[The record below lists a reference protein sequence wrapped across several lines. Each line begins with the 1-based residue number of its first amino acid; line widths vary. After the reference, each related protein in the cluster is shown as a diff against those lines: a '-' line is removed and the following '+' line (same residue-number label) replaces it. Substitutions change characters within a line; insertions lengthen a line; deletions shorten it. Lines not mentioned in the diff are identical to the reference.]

1 MSEIRINKSL
11 GGLIASVLEGAWRPG
26 PQEWEGSPEDLSRIT
41 PLLIASG
48 SGSLAWSRVRNSSA
62 SSSPAALRL
71 QEAYRYYCV
80 QSAVNE
86 QKIADV
92 FALLR
97 SAGIDP
103 VLIKGWAI
111 ARLYPAKGL
120 RPLGD
125 IDLWIRPDQLASAR
139 SVLKNARKGEYF
151 VDLEHASL
159 TRQEIRTFDQVYAG
173 SELVDLRGG
182 KVRIPRPEDH
192 LRILSLHLLKHCA
205 WRTLWLCDIA
215 VALESR
221 PAGFDW
227 DFLMGADR
235 RLAECFACAIGLAH
249 QILGA
254 KVDDTPLALKAKK
267 LPAWLVPS
275 VLAQWDIAAP
285 DHATPPELMLTSLR
299 HPARIKRALRLRWP
313 HPIGAT
319 LRAKGPFNELPRLP
333 FQLWDCVVRTGKFVT
348 QLPQSLRE
356 Q

>member
-1 MSEIRINKSL
+1 MPEIRSKSL
-11 GGLIASVLEGAWRPG
+11 GWLIASVLEGAWRSNP
-26 PQEWEGSPEDLSRIT
+26 PSWTGSPEELGRIT
-41 PLLIASG
+41 PLLVASG
-48 SGSLAWSRVRNSSA
+48 GGGLAWSRVCNSSSA
-62 SSSPAALRL
+62 SSPAALKL
-71 QEAYRYYCV
+71 HEAYRYYCV
-80 QSAVNE
+80 HSIVNE
-86 QKIADV
+86 QKITEV

-111 ARLYPAKGL
+111 ARLYPDKGF

-125 IDLWIRPDQLASAR
+125 IDLWVRPDQLASAR
-139 SVLKNARKGEYF
+139 SVLKSAGKGEYF
-151 VDLEHASL
+151 VDLEHSSL
-159 TRQEIRTFDQVYAG
+159 TRQEIRTFDQLYDR

-182 KVRIPRPEDH
+182 KVRIPGPEDH
-192 LRILSLHLLKHCA
+192 LRILSLHLLKHSA
-205 WRTLWLCDIA
+205 WRPLWLCDIA

-235 RLAECFACAIGLAH
+235 RLAECFTCAIGLAH

-254 KVDDTPLALKAKK
+254 NVDDTPLASKAMK

-275 VLAQWDIAAP
+275 ALAQWEIPAP
-285 DHATPPELMLTSLR
+285 DHATPPELMMTSLR
-299 HPARIKRALRLRWP
+299 HPNRVKRALRIRWP

-333 FQLWDCVVRTGKFVT
+333 FQLWDCVVRTGRFVT
-348 QLPQSLRE
+348 QLPQSLR
-356 Q
+356 QQ